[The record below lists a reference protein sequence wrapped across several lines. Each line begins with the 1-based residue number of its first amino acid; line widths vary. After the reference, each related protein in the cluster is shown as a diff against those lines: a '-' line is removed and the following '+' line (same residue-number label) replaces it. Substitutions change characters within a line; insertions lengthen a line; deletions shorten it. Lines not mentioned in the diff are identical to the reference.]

1 MSTNGI
7 NEALSAGFKVKLQ
20 NRGAKS
26 SGITFELK
34 SVFDEMAKQGLIKD
48 TDGKGLTKQ
57 DALNLYEKL
66 NKIHQE
72 TKRATNYT
80 TMQVGQEFDYTA
92 DEMKALAKAAGYEI
106 VEKTA
111 ENPERPKIEP
121 LESLPAITDT
131 IVTQAEA
138 PELSIKTRPVE
149 HPEVPKTE
157 DNTIATV
164 PDAEVPADGEEN
176 PVSDTAE
183 EAPMTARERREA
195 RREER
200 REERLERSQEK
211 AELKKA
217 LAEAVPEFQFRG
229 QTGRIIDGKYYINN
243 REVKQDVFEN
253 AKLKAASAQASNR
266 KSGSEKTEVEPF
278 TSEQIS
284 EIKVNVPD
292 FEYEIDEKGNIS
304 HNQDVLSSTDPEKND
319 LFKKLNNVR
328 IFQDTNTGEYTAL
341 GFKSKNKEMLK
352 TSLNFHVQDLSLQQA
367 VYMDLVNKQNSGTEL
382 NANEK
387 TFMKNFEA
395 DIAKFYN
402 PENFKE
408 E

>member
-80 TMQVGQEFDYTA
+80 TMQVGQEFNYTA
-92 DEMKALAKAAGYEI
+92 DEMKDLAKAAGYEI
-106 VEKTA
+106 VEKPA
-111 ENPERPKIEP
+111 EEPRRPEIEP
-121 LESLPAITDT
+121 LKPVDT
-131 IVTQAEA
+131 IVAQAEA

-149 HPEVPKTE
+149 HPEVPKTG
-157 DNTIATV
+157 DDTIAAI
-164 PDAEVPADGEEN
+164 PDAEVPAAGEEN
-176 PVSDTAE
+176 PASGENTVE

-211 AELKKA
+211 AELKQA

-253 AKLKAASAQASNR
+253 AKLKAASSQASNR

-292 FEYEIDEKGNIS
+292 FEYEIDENGNIS
-304 HNQDVLSSTDPEKND
+304 HNKDVLSSTDPEKND

-328 IFQDTNTGEYTAL
+328 IFQDPNTGEYTAL
-341 GFKSKNKEMLK
+341 DFKSKNLEMLK

-387 TFMKNFEA
+387 TFMKNIHIFIQFLDRHFLKQ
-395 DIAKFYN
+395 DI
-402 PENFKE
+402 
-408 E
+408 